1 MAVGKGSGKLL
12 QIGSLSQG
20 KARGE
25 PREAAMTFLT
35 ILALTLLLV
44 WCELAGAPLR

>member
-1 MAVGKGSGKLL
+1 MAIALGSSTLARVSCL
-12 QIGSLSQG
+12 RESLG
-20 KARGE
+20 DK
-25 PREAAMTFLT
+25 PKEAAMTLIT

>member
-1 MAVGKGSGKLL
+1 
-12 QIGSLSQG
+12 
-20 KARGE
+20 
-25 PREAAMTFLT
+25 MTFLT